1 MATAARVVCQP
12 RKLLIFGIFLILPL
26 AFGMLLSLAF
36 VDTTGLP
43 TSAMDSD
50 PVDSIVGLRNG
61 ATLLAPSGT
70 VARDI
75 ANWLNAGRPGSRIFV
90 VGGNRFDGESDRLT
104 LESNERLERLAV
116 MLKANDDVRVTVI
129 APGDSEASRARKV
142 VKALIADGIGASRL
156 AIETGSTADQVEAGL
171 SILLSRPATGAA

>member
-1 MATAARVVCQP
+1 MANAARVVCQP

-36 VDTTGLP
+36 VDTAGLP

-50 PVDSIVGLRNG
+50 PVDSIVGFRNG

-75 ANWLNAGRPGSRIFV
+75 ANWLNAGRPGSRIFA
-90 VGGNRFDGESDRLT
+90 VGVNRLDGASDRLT
-104 LESNERLERLAV
+104 FESNERLERLAV
-116 MLKANDDVRVTVI
+116 MLRANDDVRVTVI
-129 APGDSEASRARKV
+129 APGDFEANRARKV

-156 AIETGSTADQVEAGL
+156 AIEIGSSADRVEAGL

>member
-12 RKLLIFGIFLILPL
+12 RKLLIFGIFLVLPL
-26 AFGMLLSLAF
+26 AFGLLLSLAF

-50 PVDSIVGLRNG
+50 SVDSIVGFRNG
-61 ATLLAPSGT
+61 ATLLAPPGT

-75 ANWLNAGRPGSRIFV
+75 ADWLNAGRPGTRIFV
-90 VGGNRFDGESDRLT
+90 VGGNRFDE
-104 LESNERLERLAV
+104 NERLERLAV

-129 APGDSEASRARKV
+129 APGDSEAGRARKA

-156 AIETGSTADQVEAGL
+156 AIETGSSADRVEAGL